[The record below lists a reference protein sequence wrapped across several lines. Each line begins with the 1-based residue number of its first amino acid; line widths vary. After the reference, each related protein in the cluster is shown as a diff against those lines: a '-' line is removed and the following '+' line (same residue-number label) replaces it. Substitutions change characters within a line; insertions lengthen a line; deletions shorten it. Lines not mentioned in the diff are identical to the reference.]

1 MTTRLGVLEWMDDTT
16 TLKEFLKEASS
27 EQDSKAMEEV
37 TIGVIIVPVVV
48 PYTVASLLL
57 ENWKVLK

>member
-16 TLKEFLKEASS
+16 TLKEFLKGTGS

-37 TIGVIIVPVVV
+37 NTSSAANIP
-48 PYTVASLLL
+48 S
-57 ENWKVLK
+57 